1 MRGLAGENAMKVRSQ
16 GHVDLTC
23 CGSSETAKEMIIGGG
38 GVTMAGFSF
47 QVNGLTRFDNVL
59 QTLQHWLARWSIG

>member
-38 GVTMAGFSF
+38 GLLWLVLAFRSMA
-47 QVNGLTRFDNVL
+47 
-59 QTLQHWLARWSIG
+59 